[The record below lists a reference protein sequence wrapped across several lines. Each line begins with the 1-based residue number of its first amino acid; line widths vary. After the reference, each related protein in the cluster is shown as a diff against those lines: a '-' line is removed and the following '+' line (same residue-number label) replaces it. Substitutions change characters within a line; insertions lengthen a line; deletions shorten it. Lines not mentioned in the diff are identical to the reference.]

1 MRMKTALTLTI
12 AFGMFALVG
21 CSKVSQENYD
31 KINTGMTVDEVEAIL
46 GSGEVE
52 GGGGVA
58 VGDVELSGKVMHWGS
73 DEEGITVT
81 FANGKVVSKVKKGL

>member
-1 MRMKTALTLTI
+1 MNGRRLLALGL
-12 AFGMFALVG
+12 AAGLFAIVG

-31 KINTGMTVDEVEAIL
+31 KISTGMSVDEVEDIL

-58 VGDVELSGKVMHWGS
+58 IGDVELSGKVMHWGD
-73 DEEGITVT
+73 DEKGIVVT
-81 FANGKVVSKVKKGL
+81 FANGKVVSKAKKGL